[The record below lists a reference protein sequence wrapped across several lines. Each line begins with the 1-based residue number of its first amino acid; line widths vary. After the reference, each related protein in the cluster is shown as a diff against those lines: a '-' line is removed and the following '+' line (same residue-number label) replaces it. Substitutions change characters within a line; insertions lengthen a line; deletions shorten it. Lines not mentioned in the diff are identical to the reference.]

1 MNAAFAAQIVQLVVA
16 VAQVFPNILQ
26 VIEDAI
32 AAVKSGDGPTKDQI
46 AAALKQAQDT
56 DAAIQAS

>member
-46 AAALKQAQDT
+46 AAALKQAQTT